1 MTSRLPGL
9 DSLRAVAISWVMLY
23 HLDSYGLPFPAVV
36 QHGWMGVD
44 LFFVLSGYLIGWQ
57 LLEPYTCGQQPR
69 WGQFMLRR
77 ALRVLPAYLT
87 VLALYATVPAVRES
101 DGMAPLW
108 QFLTFATNLFP
119 DYFHNR
125 AYAHAW
131 SLCVEEHFYVLLP
144 AAAWP
149 LARRPSCRRVVVAAA
164 TVLVGGMLLRGWLW
178 QRQVAPYL
186 HISSGEGSFLLRY
199 VEAIYNP
206 TYARLDGLLAGVLL
220 AAMKMFRPLWWARLR
235 EWGGAVLAAG
245 VAGIAACMSIEP
257 VSPAGVIV
265 GFPLLAASLA
275 CVLLGALSPRTW
287 IGRCVVPGARALA
300 TLSFS
305 LYLTHKQVY
314 HWMQNSFGPLLEQ
327 SDLLAFTVYNGAAL
341 AVAALLYAVVER
353 PALRLRD
360 RLAAPPSPHA
370 GTAAL

>member
-9 DSLRAVAISWVMLY
+9 DLLRAVAIGWVMLY
-23 HLDSYGLPFPAVV
+23 HLDSYGLPFGAVV
-36 QHGWMGVD
+36 RHGWIGVD
-44 LFFVLSGYLIGWQ
+44 LFFVLSGYLIGAQ
-57 LLEPYTCGQQPR
+57 LLEPYASAQQPNWR
-69 WGQFMLRR
+69 QFMLRR

-87 VLALYATVPAVRES
+87 VLALYVAVPAVRES

-108 QFLTFATNLFP
+108 QFLTFTTNLFA
-119 DYFHNR
+119 DYSHNR

-131 SLCVEEHFYVLLP
+131 SLCVEEHFYLLLP
-144 AAAWP
+144 AAAWL
-149 LARRPSCRRVVVAAA
+149 LARRPSCRRVVLAAA
-164 TVLVGGMLLRGWLW
+164 AVLVGGMLLRGWLW
-178 QRQVAPYL
+178 QYEVAPYL
-186 HISSGEGSFLLRY
+186 HPSSGKDDFLLRY

-220 AAMKMFRPLWWARLR
+220 AAIKAFRPRWWARLM
-235 EWGGAVLAAG
+235 EWGWAWLVAG
-245 VAGIAACMSIEP
+245 VTGIAACMLIEP
-257 VSPAGVIV
+257 VSLAGVIV

-287 IGRCVVPGARALA
+287 IGRCAVPGARALA

-327 SDLLAFTVYNGAAL
+327 SDLLAFTVYNAAAL

-353 PALRLRD
+353 RALRLRD
-360 RLAAPPSPHA
+360 RLAAPSSPHA
-370 GTAAL
+370 GKAAA